1 MDQFTAVA
9 AEILAGRARMSPDDP
24 EPQIVATALL
34 GLWRIQF
41 RALSKYLD
49 GTRTPA
55 QVHQAVSAE
64 VNRAAQVIDHGLRSF
79 ASLTRDA
86 GNRRDAPATSQNG

>member
-1 MDQFTAVA
+1 
-9 AEILAGRARMSPDDP
+9 
-24 EPQIVATALL
+24 LL

-41 RALSKYLD
+41 QALSKYLD

-55 QVHQAVSAE
+55 QVHQAVSAD
-64 VNRAAQVIDHGLRSF
+64 VNRAAQFIDTGLRSF

-86 GNRRDAPATSQNG
+86 GNRPDAPTTS